1 MLRPRWEENTGPEL
15 AAAIAADPVVVVP
28 VGSVEQHGGHIPV
41 GCDSMAAHLVSLRA
55 AESAE
60 GSPTVLVL
68 PPLWYGYSPH
78 HMTFAG
84 TVTLGSEAFITVL
97 CDIAESLLCQGVR
110 RVLLLNGH
118 GGNIASIDVAA
129 CRVGEKWQGRARVVS
144 ATYFQLVAGRTGE
157 FRDSKP
163 GGMGHAGE
171 FETSLMLA
179 AYPELVR
186 MEKATTH
193 YPQPP
198 SSYLATDM
206 FAAPRVRAYA
216 DFKALSP
223 TGTFGDPSLASGDK
237 GEVILGICV
246 DELLAFLRDFAGW
259 PMT

>member
-1 MLRPRWEENTGPEL
+1 MRSRWEENTGPEL
-15 AAAIAADPVVVVP
+15 ASAIATDPVVIVP

-41 GCDSMAAHLVSLRA
+41 GCDAMAAHLVSLRA
-55 AESAE
+55 AEAAE
-60 GSPTVLVL
+60 RSPRVLVL

-78 HMTFAG
+78 HMAFAG
-84 TVTLGSEAFITVL
+84 TVTLGSETFITVL
-97 CDIAESLLCQGVR
+97 CDIAESLLRQGVR

-118 GGNIASIDVAA
+118 GGNVASIDVAA
-129 CRVGEKWQGRARVVS
+129 CRVGEKWHGRARVAA
-144 ATYFQLVAGRTGE
+144 ATYFHLVAGRTAE
-157 FRDSKP
+157 FRDSEP

-186 MEKATTH
+186 MEQATTH
-193 YPQPP
+193 YPETP
-198 SSYLATDM
+198 STYLATDL

-223 TGTFGDPSLASGDK
+223 TGTFGDPSLASRDK
-237 GEVILGICV
+237 GEAILDACV
-246 DELLAFLRDFAGW
+246 DELLAFVRDFADW